1 MKAILT
7 IVTLALLAGGCGKA
21 DPNKPHEYI
30 QVTGYG
36 EGWSS
41 TENNTRRFDH
51 LSKAQ
56 IYAELGSG
64 KCENYLHS
72 LDPEKIFVEMAAT
85 NYLIRSEPESAR
97 DIPIKYAKLQCVAYH
112 GQDQNC
118 EEKKKEMFKEF
129 KPESREEA
137 SAIVMLTLAS
147 DTCAIKKEI
156 GQARTF
162 SLDDS
167 KHYNFVA
174 K

>member
-1 MKAILT
+1 MKAILA
-7 IVTLALLAGGCGKA
+7 IVMLALLASGCGKT
-21 DPNKPHEYI
+21 DHNKPHEYI
-30 QVTGYG
+30 EVTGYG

-41 TENNTRRFDH
+41 TEKNARKFDH

-56 IYAELGSG
+56 IYAKPGSG

-85 NYLIRSEPESAR
+85 NYLIHSEPESAH
-97 DIPIKYAKLQCVAYH
+97 DISIQYAKLQCVAYH

-118 EEKKKEMFKEF
+118 EQKKKEMLKGL
-129 KPESREEA
+129 KPESREDA
-137 SAIVMLTLAS
+137 AAIVLLSLAS

-156 GQARTF
+156 GQARIF

-167 KHYNFVA
+167 KHYNFVEY
-174 K
+174 